1 MSFSDALRLLARHWL
16 LLVLVPLV
24 LGVSAFVFARRIP
37 KVYNSDTTIYTGI
50 ASGYDIVHGDATAD
64 YNVTNN
70 AFDNLINLITARSTK
85 VEVVYRLVAQ
95 HLWQLHQHP
104 ALGATLP
111 YSSLQ
116 DVLPAPLRQQLLGAS
131 EAATLDNVRRTA
143 TSNEDNAIARLVN
156 SGDATYSLDALS
168 HLTASRINISD
179 LVKLEFESYDPEV
192 CRRTLQLVT
201 EVFLD
206 QSRNLRE
213 GQTASVIKY
222 YEDELARN
230 KAQMEKTENAILA
243 FNREHNIINYETQ
256 SNNAANNKDALTADM
271 TALSQQYAGAQ
282 AALNAISGK
291 IGHRESTLLSSRQM
305 LDQRQKLNR
314 LNAALTD
321 AQLQDGGNSVKVKQL
336 QAEADRTAQAMQQNV
351 DTYYAQ
357 STSTDG
363 IPSKDLMSEWV
374 QDMVLVETNRAKLGV
389 MKKRL
394 GEFESEYQRMAPL
407 GATIKKLERDNE
419 LAEKAYLATLAS
431 LNSSKASMQNTQL
444 ASKVKIIDAPNM
456 PTSPKNGKLL
466 PIVGLSTL
474 GGLVFVAGLVLGLG
488 LLDKSLKTPAA
499 AARQIGLPVAGIM
512 LDAHTTPPKLLQ
524 ASQQRSLDQLVRH
537 ILIQA
542 NTPPAASPF
551 VVGVFSVQH
560 QESKTT
566 LCQALAQRCHQMGVS
581 TLALYPN
588 ASGIAPDTQDP
599 IETPSLYYS
608 PEVAASR
615 GWPLDE
621 LIQNAMPKHMQETS
635 SPSIKVVLVEFPA
648 LRESLLPVGVLRE
661 LSLVFLTVPANR
673 PWSQA
678 DQQTIERLRAATA
691 APVEVVLFGVA
702 AHHEEMV

>member
-50 ASGYDIVHGDATAD
+50 ASGYTLNGDAAAD
-64 YNVTNN
+64 YNATNN

-85 VEVVYRLVAQ
+85 IEVVYRLVAQ

-104 ALGATLP
+104 ALGATPP

-116 DVLPAPLRQQLLGAS
+116 DALPAPLRQQLLGAS

-143 TSNEDNAIARLVN
+143 TSNEDNPIVRLIN
-156 SGDATYSLDALS
+156 SGDATYSLNALS

-201 EVFLD
+201 EAFMD
-206 QSRNLRE
+206 QSRDLRE
-213 GQTASVIKY
+213 GQTSSVIKY

-230 KAQMEKTENAILA
+230 KAQMDKTENAILA
-243 FNREHNIINYETQ
+243 FNRNNNIINYETQ
-256 SNNAANNKDALTADM
+256 STNTANNKDALAADM
-271 TALSQQYAGAQ
+271 ITLRQQYAGAQ
-282 AALNAISGK
+282 AALNAINGRL
-291 IGHRESTLLSSRQM
+291 GHRESTLTSSRQM
-305 LDQRQKLNR
+305 LEQRQKLNR

-321 AQLQDGGNSVKVKQL
+321 AQLQDGNSAKVKQL

-363 IPSKDLMSEWV
+363 IPSKDLMNEWV

-389 MKKRL
+389 MEKRL

-444 ASKVKIIDAPNM
+444 TSKVKIIDAPNM

-466 PIVGLSTL
+466 PIVGLSAV

-542 NTPPAASPF
+542 NTPPAAAPF

-566 LCQALAQRCHQMGVS
+566 LCQALAQRCHQMGIS
-581 TLALYPN
+581 TLALYPDAN
-588 ASGIAPDTQDP
+588 GIAPDTQDP

-608 PEVAASR
+608 PEIAASR